1 MVAPLFAFLLTWG
14 LHIALVLGDCR
25 PLSSCALKN
34 SGSFQYYAG
43 LSTANNR
50 VLVDSGGL
58 TPRTG
63 PVMIVQMQGGEI
75 NNSDTDSYG
84 DGVPG
89 GGFGFLEDRLGEVGM
104 YEFNHVSQFTAIVSG
119 GQLYPLLTMELPLE
133 HNYNSGFLLDS
144 K

>member
-50 VLVDSGGL
+50 VLVDSGGP

-89 GGFGFLEDRLGEVGM
+89 GGFGFLEDRLGRLECTSLIM
-104 YEFNHVSQFTAIVSG
+104 SHNSL
-119 GQLYPLLTMELPLE
+119 QLYQEASFIPSLLW
-133 HNYNSGFLLDS
+133 NYLWNTTTTPAFLLDS